1 MKKIVIELNQK
12 SIEQA
17 KRELLYVKKVLPQI
31 TRDFLEDVAMWLIEK
46 ANLHLNNSDIGEN
59 VKIDIRN
66 GWTYEFTTTGIRI
79 INSATK
85 EKKVGKNEQ
94 TIPTAVLVEFG
105 VGVVGQAD
113 EHPNAS
119 AEGYEYNQDSPAKED
134 DGSWRFFSNEAD
146 LDIPKSAID
155 WGVYGKGEQNR
166 MRIYTRGAKGVWYA
180 YNAIVDANVELA
192 KANGGEI
199 GALWEKAKT
208 RYIK

>member
-1 MKKIVIELNQK
+1 MKKIVIQLNQK
-12 SIEQA
+12 SIQDA

-31 TRDFLEDVAMWLIEK
+31 TRDFLEDVAMWLIER
-46 ANLHLNNSDIGEN
+46 ANMHLNNSDIGEN

-66 GWTYEFTTTGIRI
+66 GWVYNFTPTGLQIT
-79 INSATK
+79 NST
-85 EKKVGKNEQ
+85 EK
-94 TIPTAVLVEFG
+94 AVFVEFG
-105 VGVVGQAD
+105 VGVVGQSQA
-113 EHPNAS
+113 HPQAS

-192 KANGGEI
+192 KSNGGEI
-199 GALWEKAKT
+199 GALWEKAKA

>member
-46 ANLHLNNSDIGEN
+46 ANIHLNNSDIGEN

-66 GWTYEFTTTGIRI
+66 GWTYEFTTTGIKI
-79 INSATK
+79 TNSATQ
-85 EKKVGKNEQ
+85 EKRVGGVSQ

-105 VGVVGQAD
+105 VGVIGQGNA
-113 EHPNAS
+113 HPQAS
-119 AEGYEYNQDSPAKED
+119 AEGYEYNQDSPAKD
-134 DGSWRFFSNEAD
+134 NDGSWHFFANEAD
-146 LDIPKSAID
+146 LDLPKSAID
-155 WGVYGKGEQNR
+155 YGLNGKGSQNR
-166 MRIYTRGAKGVWYA
+166 MAIYTRGAKGVWYA
-180 YNAIVDANVELA
+180 YNAIVDANMELA

-199 GALWEKAKT
+199 GALWEKAKA

>member
-66 GWTYEFTTTGIRI
+66 GWVYNFTPTGLQIT
-79 INSATK
+79 NST
-85 EKKVGKNEQ
+85 EK
-94 TIPTAVLVEFG
+94 AVFVEFG
-105 VGVVGQAD
+105 VGVVGQSQA
-113 EHPNAS
+113 HPQAS
-119 AEGYEYNQDSPAKED
+119 AEGYEYNQDSPYKD
-134 DGSWRFFSNEAD
+134 RKGTGTWVFKSKLID
-146 LDIPKSAID
+146 LDLPQDNVEFAFNNSNTDYAI
-155 WGVYGKGEQNR
+155 V
-166 MRIYTRGAKGVWYA
+166 TRGAKGVWYA
-180 YNAIVDANVELA
+180 YNAIVDANMELA
-192 KANGGEI
+192 KSNGGEI
-199 GALWEKAKT
+199 GALWEKAKA